1 MRQVASHIQIVTA
14 WPPVAGKLSSIL
26 FMLHATGGHKGTNCM
41 QLVATRVQHECDWM
55 PGF

>member
-14 WPPVAGKLSSIL
+14 WPPVAGKLPSIL

-41 QLVATRVQHECDWM
+41 QLVATWVQHECDWM